1 MTRRLTPVTR
11 AELVRRFRE
20 LGWEGPRQ
28 GTKHDFMIKGK
39 HKVRIPN
46 PHKNKDIGANI
57 LNAILSQAD
66 ISRSEW
72 LGR

>member
-20 LGWEGPRQ
+20 LGWEGPRR
-28 GTKHDFMIKGK
+28 GAKHGFMINGK

-46 PHKNKDIGANI
+46 LHKRKDIGTDLLKMI
-57 LNAILSQAD
+57 LREAD
-66 ISRSEW
+66 ISRGEW